1 MGQYAGLGLLYSLGE
16 VVVVVVVVV
25 VVRSTRPVGKDRFW
39 LVLPRSPNVM
49 EIVTEA
55 TRVATHS
62 KKREKKRWETFTHY
76 VLQDHRA
83 VKTVSPKIEEP

>member
-16 VVVVVVVVV
+16 VVVVVV

-62 KKREKKRWETFTHY
+62 KKRKKRDGKHLHTMCC
-76 VLQDHRA
+76 
-83 VKTVSPKIEEP
+83 KITEL

>member
-16 VVVVVVVVV
+16 VAVVV

-62 KKREKKRWETFTHY
+62 NKKREKKRDGKHLHTMCC
-76 VLQDHRA
+76 
-83 VKTVSPKIEEP
+83 KITEL

>member
-16 VVVVVVVVV
+16 VAVAVV

-62 KKREKKRWETFTHY
+62 NKKREKKKRWETFTHY